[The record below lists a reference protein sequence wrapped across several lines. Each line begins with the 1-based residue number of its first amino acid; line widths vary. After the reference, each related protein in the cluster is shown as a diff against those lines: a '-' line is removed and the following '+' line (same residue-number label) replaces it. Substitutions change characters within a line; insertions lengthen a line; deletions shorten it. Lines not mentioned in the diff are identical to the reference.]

1 MVISIAIAAYIGIV
15 WLAVRRFRRSNLAVA
30 FSLAP
35 LAPSLVAAAE
45 QDSIVW
51 FVVFAPYAYAFALSG
66 IPFYFLFRR
75 LGWLQIWVTVPT
87 SALLGGVM
95 AWVSG
100 ITHLGPDGSI
110 VNGITAL
117 QFVDFGAMTGFV
129 FWVLALRRHM
139 PADTPWASLAAGP
152 LSM

>member
-1 MVISIAIAAYIGIV
+1 M
-15 WLAVRRFRRSNLAVA
+15 
-30 FSLAP
+30 
-35 LAPSLVAAAE
+35 
-45 QDSIVW
+45 W
-51 FVVFAPYAYAFALSG
+51 FFVFAPYAYAFALSG

-75 LGWLQIWVTVPT
+75 LAWLQIWVTVPT